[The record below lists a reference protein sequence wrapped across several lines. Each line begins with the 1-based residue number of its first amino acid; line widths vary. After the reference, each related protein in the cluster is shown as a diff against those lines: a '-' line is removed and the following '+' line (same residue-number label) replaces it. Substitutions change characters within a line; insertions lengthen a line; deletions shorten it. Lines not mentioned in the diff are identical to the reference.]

1 MIPPREQWAVQVD
14 VTSACPRRCS
24 NCTRP
29 AVAHLSEPFFMPLQ
43 QFVQALEALR
53 PFVDQGRARL
63 GRQRVIGMIGGEPM
77 CHPEFP
83 ELVRAMD
90 GILPPQG
97 RGFWTGLRWEQSE
110 YADLIRATFHRGGY
124 INRNL
129 HHDRCYHQPVL
140 VAPCD
145 VVGEPAELERL
156 IAACPLQAEWASA
169 VTPKGFFFCEVA
181 GALDMVFGGPGG
193 LPVAPGVWQHD
204 LSEFKTQIDSWCHR
218 CGVCLPLQGRLDKE
232 MRDDVS
238 QTNLEAL
245 RRLSSPR
252 VLDGRFVEFAG
263 ALKEGAWSP
272 LRYLRQEA

>member
-1 MIPPREQWAVQVD
+1 MIAPREQWAVQID

-29 AVAHLSEPFFMPLQ
+29 AVGHTKWPFFMPVEE
-43 QFVQALEALR
+43 FVRALEALR
-53 PFVDQGRARL
+53 PFVDQGRDRL

-77 CHPEFP
+77 CHPDFP
-83 ELVRAMD
+83 ELVRAMA

-97 RGFWTGLRWEQSE
+97 RGFWTGMRWEQSE
-110 YADLIRATFHRGGY
+110 HADLIRETFHQGGY

-129 HHDRCYHQPVL
+129 HHEQCYHQPVL
-140 VAPCD
+140 VAPRD
-145 VVGEPAELERL
+145 VVADEAERRAL
-156 IAACPLQAEWASA
+156 IDACPLQQEWASA

-181 GALDMVFGGPGG
+181 AGLDMVFNGPGG
-193 LPVAPGVWQHD
+193 ARVEPGVWQLELD
-204 LSEFKTQIDSWCHR
+204 AFRWQIDTWCQR

-238 QTNLEAL
+238 PTNLEEL
-245 RRLSSPR
+245 RRLGSPR
-252 VLDGRFVEFAG
+252 IAEGRFVLYSG
-263 ALKEGAWSP
+263 GLKDGAWAP